1 MKQRKSSKAYTNFWE
16 EIQSYKKM
24 IKKIFYFLNIFAMIK
39 NNKYVITT
47 LFNFSTDINKHI
59 IWIIKNS
66 KDFQLEF
73 SNSASMYYKIEE

>member
-1 MKQRKSSKAYTNFWE
+1 
-16 EIQSYKKM
+16 M
-24 IKKIFYFLNIFAMIK
+24 IKKIFYFLDIFAMTK

-47 LFNFSTDINKHI
+47 LFNFSTAINKQI

-73 SNSASMYYKIEE
+73 SNNASMYYKIKE